1 MALVQQKWQW
11 CGWGWWQCGEGHRIL
26 CSFQLVNARS
36 QSPSSAWPGTQP
48 LDLLSTPI
56 PRRQWGL
63 LKPLRLFASWIL
75 SGPCFLQPKLLS
87 WAPKEVFF
95 SSEWIWR
102 MMEPSLICSCPCLLR
117 RALVGGGIALVCLSC
132 LCSLEAPSRDEL
144 EDYCSWGPLP
154 PPRPKTNEG
163 KTGIFFFHKET
174 HFCICDREGIYF
186 KPAFFGDNRNIVLS
200 EKNYKY
206 KKIQERLTSIH
217 NTTLHFCAFFQ
228 SYVLIF
234 K

>member
-36 QSPSSAWPGTQP
+36 QSPSTAWPGTQP

-117 RALVGGGIALVCLSC
+117 RALVGGHCSGLLVL
-132 LCSLEAPSRDEL
+132 LMFTGGPKQRRARGLLLLGPPAPS
-144 EDYCSWGPLP
+144 SPQNKW
-154 PPRPKTNEG
+154 
-163 KTGIFFFHKET
+163 
-174 HFCICDREGIYF
+174 RENWNF
-186 KPAFFGDNRNIVLS
+186 LLSQGDTFL
-200 EKNYKY
+200 Y
-206 KKIQERLTSIH
+206 LW
-217 NTTLHFCAFFQ
+217 
-228 SYVLIF
+228 
-234 K
+234 

>member
-1 MALVQQKWQW
+1 MTVVWLKMVAM
-11 CGWGWWQCGEGHRIL
+11 WGGTQHTVFHSSGE
-26 CSFQLVNARS
+26 CSH
-36 QSPSSAWPGTQP
+36 SPSSAWPGTQP
-48 LDLLSTPI
+48 LGLLSTPI

-63 LKPLRLFASWIL
+63 LKPLRLFASWVL
-75 SGPCFLQPKLLS
+75 SGPCFLQPRLLS

-117 RALVGGGIALVCLSC
+117 RALVGGWGWWAHCSGLLVL
-132 LCSLEAPSRDEL
+132 LVFTQAPSREEL
-144 EDYCSWGPLP
+144 EDYCFWGPLP

-163 KTGIFFFHKET
+163 KTRIFFFHKET

-186 KPAFFGDNRNIVLS
+186 KPAFFGDNRNTIL
-200 EKNYKY
+200 EKNCKY
-206 KKIQERLTSIH
+206 KKIQGRLTSIH
-217 NTTLHFCAFFQ
+217 DTTLHFCVFFQ
-228 SYVLIF
+228 SHVLIF